1 MNNNILKAQIIYFSH
16 GGGPLP
22 ILGDPGHKAMV
33 DFMIQLPKQL
43 NKPDSI
49 VVVSAHW
56 EEKYVTLLGSPH
68 PPMFYDYYGFPP
80 QAYEINYPAPG
91 NPELAQRIADL
102 LNAQHIPSRIDPERG
117 FDHGAFI
124 PLKLMYPAADIPVI
138 QLSLL
143 RGLNP
148 SAHIALGKALR
159 ALLNENILV
168 IGSGFSFHN
177 QNAFFGQRLGVPDPA
192 NDAFQ
197 NWLIETCTADLT
209 EAEREQR
216 LVEWEKAPSARYCH
230 PREEHL
236 LPLHVCQAMANN
248 RAEVVFDDK
257 ILGKRGVGFLW
268 RS

>member
-1 MNNNILKAQIIYFSH
+1 
-16 GGGPLP
+16 
-22 ILGDPGHKAMV
+22 
-33 DFMIQLPKQL
+33 
-43 NKPDSI
+43 
-49 VVVSAHW
+49 
-56 EEKYVTLLGSPH
+56 
-68 PPMFYDYYGFPP
+68 
-80 QAYEINYPAPG
+80 
-91 NPELAQRIADL
+91 
-102 LNAQHIPSRIDPERG
+102 
-117 FDHGAFI
+117 
-124 PLKLMYPAADIPVI
+124 MYPAADIPVI

-177 QNAFFGQRLGVPDPA
+177 QNAFFGQRLGAPDPV